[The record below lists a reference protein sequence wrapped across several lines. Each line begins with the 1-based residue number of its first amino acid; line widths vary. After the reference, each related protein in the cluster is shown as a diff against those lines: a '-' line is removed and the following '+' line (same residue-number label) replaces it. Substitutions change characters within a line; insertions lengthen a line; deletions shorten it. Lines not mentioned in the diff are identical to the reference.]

1 MTCMIS
7 MINMINKIS
16 PSSVVRWMDF
26 ISPLRER
33 GANAFGD
40 ELTIGWSEALRFG
53 SAIILLIVSFSSLH
67 AQRIP
72 VLNQID
78 LPHSYYYRELY
89 LPQLTSGPSSVA
101 WSPDG
106 KSLVFSIAGSLWKQQ
121 IGSET
126 ADQLTD
132 GNGYDYQPDW
142 SPDGRQ
148 IIFVR
153 YDGATV
159 ELMVYDLN
167 SKEAIQLT
175 SNKGVNLEPRWSP
188 DGKQIVF
195 VSTVNTGHY
204 LLYKAAVVLN
214 KLSELI
220 CLTPDR
226 KSSVKRY
233 YYSAFDHAVN
243 PTWSHDGKKI
253 IFISNK
259 EIAHGTGDIVSINSD
274 GSKPEIIHHEETNWR
289 TKPDMS
295 PDGTR
300 LVYSSYLGRNWH
312 QLWLLPSGGGYPMP
326 ITYGD
331 YDNTSPRWSPD
342 GKQIAFISNR
352 LGNTSLWLV
361 NAFDGKQQQVL
372 SRNLNYVN
380 PHTTLA
386 LTVQDEKGNVVA
398 ARISV
403 VDSKGKFYG
412 SANNWIHA
420 DDLRYPSS
428 QQFESHYF
436 HQEGL
441 CAISVPRDKLTIQ
454 VNHGPEYEIEKL
466 EVDAT
471 QNLAPLV
478 IKLKKLSLPND
489 FGKWWSGDVHVHMNY
504 GGSYRNTPERLIQQA
519 KAENLNFTYNLIVN
533 KEQRIPDIDYFSTL
547 PDRASTNEFMLLHGQ
562 EFHTSVWGHLGL
574 LNLKSNM
581 IIPDYAGYPQTAAAS
596 LFPNN
601 KFVADLAH
609 EQEGLV
615 GYVHPFERSEFTP
628 AQSANL
634 INELPVDAALGKVD
648 YYELIGFADHK
659 TSELIW
665 YKLLNCGLHIPAAAG
680 TDAMANYASLRGPVG
695 LNRVYVKAEGP
706 LNPETFQNSVKQGR
720 SFVTNGPLVGLKI
733 EDTRPGGRIT
743 INPKG
748 QKLSYTGFLRSA
760 VPVDHVEIVWN
771 GEVVAN
777 HTTTATKEV
786 DVKGTLDV
794 KGPGWILLRAWSG
807 AAHPDSPDLYPYS
820 STNPV
825 YVEVPGMELKSKR
838 DAEFFIPWLNRM
850 EAAAKANTSFRNE
863 EEKTSILA
871 DITKAKE
878 FYNNCILKATIK

>member
-1 MTCMIS
+1 MAKTQLLLR
-7 MINMINKIS
+7 K
-16 PSSVVRWMDF
+16 VGFF
-26 ISPLRER
+26 ITLLLS
-33 GANAFGD
+33 
-40 ELTIGWSEALRFG
+40 
-53 SAIILLIVSFSSLH
+53 ILNLH
-67 AQRIP
+67 AQRVP

-78 LPHSYYYRELY
+78 LPHNYYYRELY

-106 KSLVFSIAGSLWKQQ
+106 KSLVFSMSGSLWRQEL
-121 IGSET
+121 GSEIT
-126 ADQLTD
+126 DQLTD

-142 SPDGRQ
+142 SPDGKQ

-153 YDGATV
+153 YDGAAV
-159 ELMVYDLN
+159 ELMVIDLT
-167 SKEAIQLT
+167 SKLTFQLT

-188 DGKQIVF
+188 DGKQIAF
-195 VSTVNTGHY
+195 VSTATTGHY
-204 LLYKAAVVLN
+204 LLYKATMVAN
-214 KLSELI
+214 KLTEQV

-226 KSSVKRY
+226 KSLVKRY

-243 PTWSHDGKKI
+243 PTWSRDGKKI
-253 IFISNK
+253 IFVSNK

-274 GSKPEIIHHEETNWR
+274 GGKPEIIHHEETNWR
-289 TKPDMS
+289 TRPDMS

-300 LVYSSYLGRNWH
+300 MVYSSYLGRNWH
-312 QLWLLPSGGGYPMP
+312 QLWLLPSEGGYPMP

-331 YDNTSPRWSPD
+331 YDNTSPRWSPN

-352 LGNTSLWLV
+352 LGNTSLWVV
-361 NAFDGKQQQVL
+361 NAYDGKQQQVI

-386 LTVQDEKGNVVA
+386 LTVQNENGIAVA

-403 VDSKGKFYG
+403 VDSKGKFY
-412 SANNWIHA
+412 APVNVWIHA
-420 DDLRYPSS
+420 DDSRYPKS

-441 CAISVPRDKLTIQ
+441 CAISVPKDKLTIQ

-466 EVDAT
+466 EVDAS
-471 QNLAPLV
+471 QNLMPLV

-489 FGKWWSGDVHVHMNY
+489 YGKWWSGDVHVHMNY

-533 KEQRIPDIDYFSTL
+533 KEQRVPDIDYFSTL

-574 LNLKSNM
+574 LNLKNNL
-581 IIPDYAGYPQTAAAS
+581 IIPIYAGYPQTAAAS

-601 KFVADLAH
+601 RFIADRAH

-615 GYVHPFERSEFTP
+615 GYVHPFD
-628 AQSANL
+628 QSDIFPGQSPTL
-634 INELPVDAALGKVD
+634 INEFPVDAALGKVD
-648 YYELIGFADHK
+648 YYELIGFNDHK
-659 TSELIW
+659 ASGEVW
-665 YKLLNCGLHIPAAAG
+665 YKLLNCGLRIPAAAG

-695 LNRVYVKAEGP
+695 LNRVYVKADGP
-706 LNPETFQNSVKQGR
+706 LNPDTFQNSLKQGK
-720 SFVTNGPLVGLKI
+720 SFVTNGPIVGLKV
-733 EDTRPGGRIT
+733 EDAKPGEQVI
-743 INPKG
+743 IKPNG
-748 QKLSYTGFLRSA
+748 QKLSYSGFLRSA

-771 GEVVAN
+771 GEVVAS
-777 HTTTATKEV
+777 HTTTLTKEV

-807 AAHPDSPDLYPYS
+807 AAHPDLPDLYPYS

-825 YVEVPGMELKSKR
+825 YVEVQGMELKSKR
-838 DAEFFIPWLNRM
+838 DAEFFMPWLNRI
-850 EAAAKANTSFRNE
+850 EAAAKANTSYRTE
-863 EEKTSILA
+863 EEKTNILT
-871 DITKAKE
+871 DITKARE
-878 FYNNCILKATIK
+878 FFANCILKATVK